1 VSDRIVIAGASGFI
15 GGFLVAHYRSRGD
28 DVRIIGRSG
37 PDAAWGNT
45 ARITELLD
53 GADLLI
59 NLAGKSVN
67 CRYTDEN
74 RAEIRR
80 SRVETTTELAT
91 AIAGCDRPPTLWVN
105 SSTATIYRHADDRPM
120 TESTGELGTGFSVG
134 IAKAWEQALFEPDL
148 PKTRRVALRMAIVL
162 GDGSALTPLMRL
174 AQFGLGGAQ
183 LDGHWFSTRARRE
196 AGTFHEFRTRGGRQ
210 KFSWIHL
217 SDVLG
222 AIEFLREHPELDGPV
237 NASSPHPSDSRTVMA
252 AIRRIVGAP
261 FGIPTFRWMLEIGTA
276 LIRSETELVLKSRWV
291 VPERLEAAGY
301 RFRFSE
307 LEPAI
312 RDIRA
317 GAALH
322 ASPERARTR

>member
-183 LDGHWFSTRARRE
+183 LDGRWFSTRARRE

-252 AIRRIVGAP
+252 TIRRIVGAP

-317 GAALH
+317 GAASH

>member
-1 VSDRIVIAGASGFI
+1 
-15 GGFLVAHYRSRGD
+15 
-28 DVRIIGRSG
+28 
-37 PDAAWGNT
+37 
-45 ARITELLD
+45 
-53 GADLLI
+53 
-59 NLAGKSVN
+59 VN

-183 LDGHWFSTRARRE
+183 LDGRWFSTRARRE

-252 AIRRIVGAP
+252 TIRRIVGAP

-317 GAALH
+317 GAASH